1 MSNFDDLRALD
12 ARVRPIDRWPG
23 PETLNRTRSQFR
35 TPLGKTLRLLGA
47 ELRHLQAKDIV
58 LELDFR
64 EKDLRLDGLP
74 RADARMLSP
83 RVQIAFGSKYGPL
96 KYATD
101 TFRDWDDNLRAI
113 ALSMESLRA
122 VDRYGVSKR
131 GEQYAGWRALPFK
144 SHEPADDILDA
155 AQAQAFL
162 DQWGGSFREAVK
174 RLHPDTGSERNLE
187 LYRAA
192 VRARDV
198 LAGKELHG

>member
-1 MSNFDDLRALD
+1 MSAYEDLKRLN
-12 ARVRPIDRWPG
+12 VTIRPIDRWPG
-23 PETLNRTRSQFR
+23 PETRNRGWSQFR
-35 TPLGKTLRLLGA
+35 TVLSKTLGTLA
-47 ELRHLQAKDIV
+47 KELRALDAKNVVLQ
-58 LELDFR
+58 LDFR
-64 EKDLRLDGLP
+64 ERDLRIDGLP
-74 RADARMLSP
+74 RADAKMLSP

-96 KYATD
+96 QYATD
-101 TFRDWDDNLRAI
+101 TYRDWEDNLRAI

-144 SHEPADDILDA
+144 SHEPADDILDKE
-155 AQAQAFL
+155 QAQAFL
-162 DQWGGSFREAVK
+162 DEWGGTFREAVK

-198 LAGKELHG
+198 LEAS